1 MAAFLR
7 TPESRFDKLPGFPYQ
22 PQYITLPSSQGL
34 RLAYIDEKTPNYNV
48 GNPNSRVFLCL
59 HGVPTWSY
67 LYRKMIPVFLN
78 SNNYHGNGVRVVCP
92 DFIGWGRSDKP
103 LSSTKHSIH
112 NMMFHRESMFELIK
126 SLNLTNIT
134 LVVQDWGGLIGLTLP
149 FINNN
154 EILSR
159 FDRIILFN
167 TAIPTGSDPG
177 PGFMMWRAFVERTPD
192 MDVGMLIKNALYP
205 SLSRGNKKLSDLS
218 GEQVS
223 RMKEE
228 ECYVSE
234 EELMCYIAPFP
245 SEKYK
250 YAIQKWPLN
259 VPINENYEGM
269 NIWKKALKF
278 WLKNKNNG
286 EKKEN
291 STGNNKYIK
300 VFMAHGMQDPIF
312 SFNGAIEYMYKIM
325 VPFSNKFNPELG
337 MSLHCGGIL
346 WVPYGGH
353 FLQVAHEL
361 NIDSSLTNFF

>member
-1 MAAFLR
+1 MAAFVR
-7 TPESRFDKLPGFPYQ
+7 TPESRFDNLPGFAYKPKYT
-22 PQYITLPSSQGL
+22 TLPSSQGL
-34 RLAYIDEKTPNYNV
+34 RLAYIDEQTPNYNV
-48 GNPNSRVFLCL
+48 GNPKSRVFLCL

-67 LYRKMIPVFLN
+67 LYRKMIPVFLD
-78 SNNYHGNGVRVVCP
+78 SNNYHCNGVRVVCP

-112 NMMFHRESMFELIK
+112 NMMFHRESICELIK

-167 TAIPTGSDPG
+167 TGIPTGSHPG
-177 PGFMMWRAFVERTPD
+177 PGFMAWRSFIERTPD
-192 MDVGMLIKNALYP
+192 MDVNMLIKNTLYP
-205 SLSRGNKKLSDLS
+205 QLRGKKVSDLS
-218 GEQVS
+218 KEQVL

-234 EELMCYIAPFP
+234 EELMCYSAPFP
-245 SEKYK
+245 NGKYK
-250 YAIQKWPLN
+250 YAIQTWPLN
-259 VPINENYEGM
+259 VPISENYEGM
-269 NIWKKALKF
+269 DIWKKALNF

-286 EKKEN
+286 EKN
-291 STGNNKYIK
+291 GKYIK
-300 VFMAHGMQDPIF
+300 VFMAHGMQDPVF
-312 SFNGAIEYMYKIM
+312 PLNSALKYMFNVMI
-325 VPFSNKFNPELG
+325 PFSSKINPELG

-353 FLQVAHEL
+353 FLQVEY
-361 NIDSSLTNFF
+361 IFFVNPLLFYCC